1 MTKPIE
7 AKLKNTNNKIKL
19 SSRTSKSKGLCTS
32 KNWRIERARDLS
44 IGASYHDLEA
54 NQV

>member
-1 MTKPIE
+1 MTKLKE
-7 AKLKNTNNKIKL
+7 AKLKNTNNKMKL
-19 SSRTSKSKGLCTS
+19 SWQTCKNNGLCTS
-32 KNWRIERARDLS
+32 KNWRTERASDLL